1 MTMTITTTTTT
12 TTLLGKIFLLCCYII
27 AGTTLFS
34 NCALAFSWNGVSI
47 ASIPTLTTPI
57 PTASTAT
64 ERRDRGVLSAVST
77 SSSSSSSSNSKK
89 RGTRIESKKDIERL
103 LTQNRRVVNYLAS
116 MHVNNDEKNTDTD
129 NDNDS
134 TDTVVSELT
143 RLRFAMA
150 FDTGWEAK
158 IAFREALEYRQSPQG
173 KAIVEAAATAYQA
186 ATQGGEGTWKN
197 DIVRAAAP
205 HATVIN
211 QYVTSQSF
219 VTVSTADG
227 DLVYVIRASL
237 IDDTKLMNQVSV
249 TQLSD
254 FFLYVKEI
262 HHLVANQRSAQSGR
276 LCEVIFANDI
286 TGVRKPPD
294 KRFSKALSS
303 SSAQYEK
310 LYPSLAGPTMILNL
324 PFLLQAFAS
333 LFKSLYPKSIQVKLK
348 FLRAPVLG
356 SLRDLTPLAM
366 YKGRQKKAFLL
377 EIEKLL
383 KQ

>member
-1 MTMTITTTTTT
+1 MTTTTTT
-12 TTLLGKIFLLCCYII
+12 TTSTTLLGKIFLLCCYII

-34 NCALAFSWNGVSI
+34 NCAVAFSWNGVST
-47 ASIPTLTTPI
+47 ASIPTSIPTSTTTPT
-57 PTASTAT
+57 PTATT
-64 ERRDRGVLSAVST
+64 ERRDRGVLSAVNT
-77 SSSSSSSSNSKK
+77 SSSSSSSNKK
-89 RGTRIESKKDIERL
+89 RGTRIESKKDIEQL
-103 LTQNRRVVNYLAS
+103 LTRNRRVVNSLAS
-116 MHVNNDEKNTDTD
+116 VNVNNDEKNTDNNTD
-129 NDNDS
+129 TDS
-134 TDTVVSELT
+134 TDSTVVSELT

-186 ATQGGEGTWKN
+186 ATQGGEGTWNN

-237 IDDTKLMNQVSV
+237 IDDRKLMNEVSV

-294 KRFSKALSS
+294 KRFSNALSS

-333 LFKSLYPKSIQVKLK
+333 F
-348 FLRAPVLG
+348 F
-356 SLRDLTPLAM
+356 
-366 YKGRQKKAFLL
+366 
-377 EIEKLL
+377 
-383 KQ
+383 